1 MNVSDKFKEQV
12 HLLPEKDKKYA
23 LKFIKERNFEALYEL
38 VDSDIKKLELSGKE
52 ATDDLYS
59 FASSIFSYLRIL
71 GITDDEEYYDDY
83 DD

>member
-71 GITDDEEYYDDY
+71 GVTDDEEYYDDY